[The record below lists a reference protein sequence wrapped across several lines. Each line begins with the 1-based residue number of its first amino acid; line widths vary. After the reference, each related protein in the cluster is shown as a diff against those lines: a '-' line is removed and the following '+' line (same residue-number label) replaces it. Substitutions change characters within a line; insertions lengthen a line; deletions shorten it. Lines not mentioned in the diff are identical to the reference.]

1 MKIVILTGKFG
12 MGHIKAAE
20 AIKEELTLCQELPEQ
35 MRSARE
41 LDIEIIDWISYL
53 TPHCAKY
60 IYGSYSALIRRSA
73 VFYNLHYKSSENRP
87 VTQKPDLACYIRMN
101 QLIREKQPD
110 LIISVLAYASKAVS
124 YYKALSGSSIPLVT
138 CVTDITGHSEWI
150 NNHTNAYAVGSKEV
164 RQSFIR
170 KGIPENQIYITGI
183 PVRRGFYTQ
192 TPPKNADE
200 NSAAEK
206 LSGNP
211 RPKILLMGGG
221 LGLLPKRLDFY
232 RQLNDLVP
240 AKITLITGKNE
251 KLFHQL
257 YHRFENIEVLGYVRD
272 IENYFLRSD
281 LVITKPGGI
290 TTFEAIFSET
300 PILALNPTMHQEK
313 YNAEFI
319 TKHKIGKTLF
329 LENDPKDAE
338 RIAELIQNTALI
350 NQYKQHM
357 KLMKKSFAA
366 CTMTTLISEVT
377 AAFPLGGALHN
388 EIFSF
393 NF

>member
-164 RQSFIR
+164 RQSFIK

-183 PVRRGFYTQ
+183 PVRRSFYTQ
-192 TPPKNADE
+192 TPPKNAV
-200 NSAAEK
+200 K
-206 LSGNP
+206 IR
-211 RPKILLMGGG
+211 RPKNCPEISG
-221 LGLLPKRLDFY
+221 
-232 RQLNDLVP
+232 Q
-240 AKITLITGKNE
+240 
-251 KLFHQL
+251 
-257 YHRFENIEVLGYVRD
+257 
-272 IENYFLRSD
+272 
-281 LVITKPGGI
+281 
-290 TTFEAIFSET
+290 
-300 PILALNPTMHQEK
+300 
-313 YNAEFI
+313 
-319 TKHKIGKTLF
+319 
-329 LENDPKDAE
+329 
-338 RIAELIQNTALI
+338 
-350 NQYKQHM
+350 
-357 KLMKKSFAA
+357 KS
-366 CTMTTLISEVT
+366 C
-377 AAFPLGGALHN
+377 
-388 EIFSF
+388 
-393 NF
+393 

>member
-20 AIKEELTLCQELPEQ
+20 AIKEELTEQ
-35 MRSARE
+35 MRSANE

-60 IYGSYSALIRRSA
+60 IYGSYSALIRRST
-73 VFYNLHYKSSENRP
+73 VFYNLHYKLSENRP

-124 YYKALSGSSIPLVT
+124 YYKALSGSSIPLIT

-150 NNHTNAYAVGSKEV
+150 NDHTNAYAVGSKDV
-164 RQSFIR
+164 RQSFIK
-170 KGIPENQIYITGI
+170 KGIHENQIYITGI
-183 PVRRGFYTQ
+183 PVRRSFYTQ
-192 TPPKNADE
+192 TPPKNT
-200 NSAAEK
+200 NEK
-206 LSGNP
+206 LSGNL

-251 KLFHQL
+251 KLFYQL
-257 YHRFENIEVLGYVRD
+257 YRRFENIEVLGYVRN
-272 IENYFLRSD
+272 IEKYFLRSD

-338 RIAELIQNTALI
+338 HIAELIQNTALI
-350 NQYKQHM
+350 SQYKQHM

-366 CTMTTLISEVT
+366 CTMTTLIGEVT